1 MTMLRECK
9 VRICPVVFN
18 QVESTGT
25 KGNAK
30 ELDIDSFSVQP
41 AMLNCYG
48 FPMND
53 IMAYE
58 TSQSESVARSVLQR
72 IKVNPEIP
80 GTDLKKSVD
89 DQFVDLCPANWDS
102 PAEFLRY
109 QQSVAERAYK
119 RASELRKL
127 NEEKLAR
134 EKEKISFIDKN
145 E

>member
-1 MTMLRECK
+1 MLRECK
-9 VRICPVVFN
+9 VRIRPVVFN
-18 QVESTGT
+18 QVENTGT

-30 ELDIDSFSVQP
+30 LLDIDSFSVQP

-58 TSQSESVARSVLQR
+58 TSQSESVARSVIQR
-72 IKVNPEIP
+72 IKVNPDMP
-80 GTDLKKSVD
+80 DTDLKKSVD
-89 DQFVDLCPANWDS
+89 EQFADLCPANWDS

-109 QQSVAERAYK
+109 NKSVAERAYK

-134 EKEKISFIDKN
+134 EKENISFVDNK